1 MLMFLNTQG
10 VHGNT
15 ETVMEFTEVSPYMYS
30 FSQLTINLI
39 KLPVQLFLNDGRTDY
54 YFQIR

>member
-15 ETVMEFTEVSPYMYS
+15 ETVMKFTEVSPYMYS
-30 FSQLTINLI
+30 FSQLT
-39 KLPVQLFLNDGRTDY
+39 KFD
-54 YFQIR
+54 